1 MPFRQFDESSR
12 DYGLCL
18 PTNLKSIVSNYHVP
32 SLDDPDISRHDL
44 AQGTAAYDRAW
55 EVRQISP
62 EKMDPVLLTPQ
73 EH

>member
-18 PTNLKSIVSNYHVP
+18 PTNLKSIVSNDHVP

-44 AQGTAAYDRAW
+44 AQGTAAYDRA
-55 EVRQISP
+55 
-62 EKMDPVLLTPQ
+62 
-73 EH
+73 